1 MIMKKTVIAA
11 AILAAMS
18 LAGCSTGPKFGNLS
32 PSDETRTPVKDTRV
46 STEFRDQGIKISYTL
61 MGKLEKIEVF
71 GIAPAWKGNYEIAAE
86 MDAKVKLMKFVY
98 GETVSSETKTRVLT
112 RSLDRA
118 RDNTVNTFDN
128 NRELSFD
135 SEELAAA
142 PTARDADDNTSR
154 RTAERIERSLLETT
168 NRITASGRLT
178 GVRKVGE
185 SRSKDG
191 RYYIARYEWSEQAQ
205 GVSELLRS
213 RMK

>member
-1 MIMKKTVIAA
+1 MKKTAVAA
-11 AILAAMS
+11 AILASLA
-18 LAGCSTGPKFGNLS
+18 LAGCSTSGSKFGNLS
-32 PSDETRTPVKDTRV
+32 PSDEVRTPVKDARV

-86 MDAKVKLMKFVY
+86 MDAKVKLMKFVH

-135 SEELAAA
+135 SEDLDSA
-142 PTARDADDNTSR
+142 PKTGDADDNTSR
-154 RTAERIERSLLETT
+154 RTAERIERSLLDTT
-168 NRITASGRLT
+168 NTITASGRLT
-178 GVRKVGE
+178 GVRKTGE